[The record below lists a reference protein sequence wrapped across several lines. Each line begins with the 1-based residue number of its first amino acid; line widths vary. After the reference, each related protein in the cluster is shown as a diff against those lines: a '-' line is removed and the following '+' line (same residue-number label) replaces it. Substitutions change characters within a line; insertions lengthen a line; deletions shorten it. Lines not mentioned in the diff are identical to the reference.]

1 VSETFSKKRRGN
13 QEASGGLTPM
23 QSAFL
28 AGLLDWAQRET
39 GDELIAIPT
48 GVVDP
53 AELRQVI
60 VALKCARDERRQAA

>member
-1 VSETFSKKRRGN
+1 
-13 QEASGGLTPM
+13 
-23 QSAFL
+23 
-28 AGLLDWAQRET
+28 
-39 GDELIAIPT
+39 LIAIPT

>member
-1 VSETFSKKRRGN
+1 MH
-13 QEASGGLTPM
+13 A
-23 QSAFL
+23 AFL
-28 AGLLDWAQRET
+28 DALLDWAQRET

-60 VALKCARDERRQAA
+60 VAL